1 MLDAWKNH
9 NSLEY
14 KAPYFTSEMR
24 REAGGEGEKLTN
36 ARGKQL
42 AYHRPLRTEI
52 SMCVR
57 LEWNE
62 ETAQKRKLFK
72 KRYIKHQKECFIWY
86 PEHLEVICMCN
97 DEMVT
102 SEIRE

>member
-1 MLDAWKNH
+1 MLFLLTLITTRGKDATRM
-9 NSLEY
+9 LILGL

-24 REAGGEGEKLTN
+24 RGPEEENMTK

-42 AYHRPLRTEI
+42 TYHRPLRTEI

-62 ETAQKRKLFK
+62 ETAQKRKLFRK
-72 KRYIKHQKECFIWY
+72 NVLFDIQ
-86 PEHLEVICMCN
+86 N
-97 DEMVT
+97 T
-102 SEIRE
+102 